1 MPVPW
6 AMHPIPGT
14 DMLAEFKHAIANGF
28 AIAENARLEPSHAN
42 AHLGFRSP
50 VAQGSKPV
58 GDGHRPVFALVS
70 KDFEHGYC
78 SLEVTTPQAGTTPS
92 RGKCHEYL
100 EEETRAIG

>member
-1 MPVPW
+1 VPVPW

-100 EEETRAIG
+100 EEGTRAIG